1 MGAIHVTTTLS
12 RPGVKGKVEELFLVD
27 TGATDSMAPVS
38 KLKKAGFK
46 PIGKTTYELANGQPI
61 EYDYTLADISL
72 MGETTSG
79 RVIMGPDDAEPL
91 LGVTVLESL
100 GIVVDPINRNLK
112 RLPAIPL
119 K

>member
-1 MGAIHVTTTLS
+1 MGAIYVTTVLT
-12 RPGVKGKVEELFLVD
+12 RPGIRGKFEALFLVD
-27 TGATDSMAPVS
+27 TGATDSMAS
-38 KLKKAGFK
+38 ALKLKKAGFK

-61 EYDYTLADISL
+61 EYEYTLADISL

-79 RVIMGPDDAEPL
+79 RIILGPDNAEPL

-100 GIVVDPINRNLK
+100 GIVIDPVNRKLK